1 MTDLHL
7 FGRSSIPLLENRS
20 QVSSPRRIQA
30 PLNRYN
36 EHPSYLPLVWGKG
49 QSLRDLRPGNRSGP
63 IFYTRTAPTITSPH
77 SGRAALGCHVKLL
90 VRLQKVQVSSYGS
103 LVLVVFNN
111 LVIVFPINGFSTL
124 DLVTSDNSMSVVGK
138 NH

>member
-49 QSLRDLRPGNRSGP
+49 QSLRDLRPGNKGVVQFFTLVPPQQLRHL
-63 IFYTRTAPTITSPH
+63 I
-77 SGRAALGCHVKLL
+77 RA
-90 VRLQKVQVSSYGS
+90 VRHW
-103 LVLVVFNN
+103 VV
-111 LVIVFPINGFSTL
+111 
-124 DLVTSDNSMSVVGK
+124 M
-138 NH
+138 